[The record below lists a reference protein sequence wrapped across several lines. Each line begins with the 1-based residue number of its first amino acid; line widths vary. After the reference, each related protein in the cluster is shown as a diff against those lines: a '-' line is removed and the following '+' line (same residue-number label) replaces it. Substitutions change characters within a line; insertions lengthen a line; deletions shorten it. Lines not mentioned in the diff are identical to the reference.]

1 MKTYNMIE
9 KNYYTGTYDRRC
21 IDGSIHGCSSC
32 KGYCNFKDHPGYLTA
47 KMIAEKHCIEK
58 GCHYFVGKSKRQRQ
72 PKGTSIDREI
82 IAAASAAL
90 SPFEGLKVTKA
101 KQDETGSWTLYYAQI
116 ADYDSGRLRESLS
129 AHCDFDFSLS
139 RIPCDFD
146 TATRLVYGKI

>member
-1 MKTYNMIE
+1 MI
-9 KNYYTGTYDRRC
+9 T
-21 IDGSIHGCSSC
+21 
-32 KGYCNFKDHPGYLTA
+32 
-47 KMIAEKHCIEK
+47 EKHCIEK
-58 GCHYFVGKSKRQRQ
+58 GCHHFVGKSKRQRQ

-101 KQDETGSWTLYYAQI
+101 KQDETGRWTLYYAQI
-116 ADYDSGRLRESLS
+116 ADYDSGRLYESLS

-146 TATRLVYGKI
+146 TAARLVYGKI